1 MTTWKQLLTPK
12 RLGAK
17 EPAKYSQIRNP
28 FQQDFDRIV
37 FSASFRRLQDKTQV
51 FPLAATDYVR
61 TRLTHSLESSSVG
74 RSLGTMVGEKVLK
87 RDPGLNKL
95 FLASD
100 FGDIVAAA
108 CLAHDIGNPPFGHTG
123 EAAIAH
129 WFRTSDYGQEVIARL
144 RQENAPAEEFLAF
157 EGNAQGFRIVTR
169 LEHRNRIG
177 GMQLTCPTLA
187 AFIKYPRSVLSPKH
201 KEKHVADKKHG
212 FFRADREV
220 FLEIAETV
228 GLIPYSEAG
237 NGYLPLGRENLW
249 FARHPLAWLVE
260 AADDLCY
267 HVIDIEDG
275 FRQKLLGFDET
286 RELLASVLTKPLV
299 EKGMEGV
306 DPTSRIEFLRAKAI
320 GDIIGQTVEVFDRRH
335 DQILDGSLAQ
345 PLTSLIEKHA
355 AFDQL
360 LETAITKV
368 YQSHDVVRIEAA
380 GFTVLGKLIETF
392 LQALEEKAAG
402 GNVSIH
408 TRVILNLFPSE
419 PFGANADGAAKAS
432 VYERVLATT
441 DYVSSLTDRSAVSL
455 FRQLTGMSLSSND

>member
-1 MTTWKQLLTPK
+1 MMTWKQLLTPK

-17 EPAKYSQIRNP
+17 EPAKFSQIRNP

-74 RSLGTMVGEKVLK
+74 RSLGTMVGEKVLV
-87 RDPGLNKL
+87 RDPELQKQ
-95 FLASD
+95 FLAAD

-108 CLAHDIGNPPFGHTG
+108 CLSHDIGNPPFGHTG

-129 WFRTSDYGQEVIARL
+129 WFRTSAYGQEIIARL
-144 RQENAPAEEFLAF
+144 RKENAPADEFLAF

-169 LEHRNRIG
+169 LEHRNRVG

-228 GLIPYSEAG
+228 GLTPYNEAG
-237 NGYLPLGRENLW
+237 NDYLPLGRENLW

-286 RELLASVLTKPLV
+286 RDLLASVLTKPFV
-299 EKGMEGV
+299 EKGLE
-306 DPTSRIEFLRAKAI
+306 DFEPTSRIEFLRAKAI
-320 GDIIGQTVEVFDRRH
+320 GDLICQVVEAFDQNH

-355 AFDQL
+355 EFDRL
-360 LETAITKV
+360 LQTAISRV

-392 LQALEEKAAG
+392 LQALEEKAG
-402 GNVSIH
+402 GGKVSIH
-408 TRVILNLFPSE
+408 ARVILNLFPAE
-419 PFGANADGAAKAS
+419 PFGPNAAGVAETS
-432 VYERVLATT
+432 LYERVLATT
-441 DYVSSLTDRSAVSL
+441 DYVSSLTDRSAVTL
-455 FRQLTGMSLSSND
+455 FRQLTGMSLSDD